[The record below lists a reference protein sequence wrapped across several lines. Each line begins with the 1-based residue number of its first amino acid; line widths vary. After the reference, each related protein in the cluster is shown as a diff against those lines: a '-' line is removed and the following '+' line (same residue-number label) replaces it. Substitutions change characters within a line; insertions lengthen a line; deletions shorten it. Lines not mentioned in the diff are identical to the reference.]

1 MLTQTIR
8 DSPKNRRGGGQ
19 LSHLLLAPGQFGS
32 QRLAITLVEGAPGSR
47 QSLHAHS
54 DSEQVYVIVSGRG
67 RMTVASEE
75 RELEAGTLVF
85 IPPGAEHAIYN
96 PGPEELVY
104 VSATARPFVMPT
116 GEFTYEPAEA
126 R

>member
-19 LSHLLLAPGQFGS
+19 LSHLLLAPGQFRS

-67 RMTVASEE
+67 RMTVAGED
-75 RELEAGTLVF
+75 RELGAGTLVF

-104 VSATARPFVMPT
+104 VSARAPPFVMAT
-116 GEFTYEPAEA
+116 GEFTYQPAEG